1 MTEEHK
7 SHEEIIAKHK
17 LEQSEVVEVLNF
29 FKKYGKMIGY
39 GISAL
44 VIIFAISTVAKNKR
58 HQANA
63 EAGQLLM
70 TASSEDAFQQIID
83 KYAQTS
89 AAPSALLALARSAY
103 NKGEYEIAQAAY
115 NDFLKKYSSH
125 DMAAIAAYG
134 QAACLEAQNNLEAA
148 ATEYQKTADEYP
160 ESFIVPMALLNQG
173 NVLVQLGKNDEAIS
187 AFENTLI
194 ADPSG
199 TWRAQAQNKLASL
212 RK

>member
-17 LEQSEVVEVLNF
+17 LEQSEVTEVLNF

-44 VIIFAISTVAKNKR
+44 VIIFAISTFAKAKR

-63 EAGQLLM
+63 AAGQLLM
-70 TASSEDAFQQIID
+70 IASTDDAFQQIID
-83 KYAQTS
+83 NYGQTS
-89 AAPSALLALARSAY
+89 AAPGALLALARSAY
-103 NKGEYEIAQAAY
+103 NKGAYETAQTAY

-125 DMAAIAAYG
+125 DMAGIAAYG

-148 ATEYQKTADEYP
+148 AAEYQKTADEYP
-160 ESFIVPMALLNQG
+160 GSFVVPMALLNQG
-173 NVLVQLGKNDEAIS
+173 NVLVQLGKTADAII
-187 AFENTLI
+187 AYENTVA